1 MFHFRISLCLA
12 GLLASA
18 AVLAAEQSVYVP
30 NAEHDTS
37 AAPEHFTGR
46 VTVRPLF
53 EQTAPARSYGAVVT
67 FEAGARTHWHSHPLG
82 QTLIVTSGR
91 GLTQY
96 RLSDGTLSP
105 VRTLQPGAVVT
116 CPPNVMHWHG
126 AADDSE
132 MSHIAIS
139 EHAEQP
145 VIWGAAAEV
154 SSTANSTP

>member
-1 MFHFRISLCLA
+1 MLRCHFSLGLV

-30 NAEHDTS
+30 NAEHDTP
-37 AAPEHFTGR
+37 AASEHFTGSA
-46 VTVRPLF
+46 VVRPLF
-53 EQTAPARSYGAVVT
+53 DQTGPARSYGAVVT

-96 RLSDGTLSP
+96 RSADGTLSP
-105 VRTLQPGAVVT
+105 IETLLPGTVVV

-126 AADDSE
+126 AADDSL
-132 MSHIAIS
+132 MSHIAVS
-139 EHAEQP
+139 EHSEQP
-145 VIWGAAAEV
+145 VTWG
-154 SSTANSTP
+154 TAPEIPASGHPFH